1 MYKNSKLR
9 DYIIKYF
16 LITIVSVSLAESIIS
31 YALNRWIF
39 PIMELLQDNGSNM
52 ERLTLSEISAFFAIA
67 ILHSSL
73 NFISNFAPGPVKGA
87 IASLAEKSENYVML
101 KYPGLGDKI
110 LWSHESTNKI
120 VMLIL
125 FLVVIL
131 IIYLVPYILG
141 IFIFSK
147 TVIKKVREMEQK
159 QEEARQEFD
168 RKRNLLLSDIAHDLR
183 TPITTISGY
192 AKAINDGMITD
203 KEKQKEY
210 LDIIQSKSKRM
221 NDLIELLFEYVKID
235 SEGFKLEKEEYD
247 LIELLREN
255 AALMYTD
262 IEDAQMEFVIDI
274 PEESQIVEVD
284 KLQFSRVITNLIV
297 NAIRHNEENTII
309 KLSLKKYPGLV
320 IIDIADNGREIPKDI
335 QENIFEPFSRGDK
348 SRNSKGGTGLGLSIA
363 QKIIN
368 MHGWEINLN
377 TNYPEYTKAFEIK
390 VPIS

>member
-16 LITIVSVSLAESIIS
+16 LITIVSVSLGESIIS

-73 NFISNFAPGPVKGA
+73 NFILNFAPGPVKGA

-147 TVIKKVREMEQK
+147 TVIKKIREMEQK

-274 PEESQIVEVD
+274 PEERQIVEVD
-284 KLQFSRVITNLIV
+284 KLQFSRVITNLLV
-297 NAIRHNEENTII
+297 NAIRHNDENTII

>member
-52 ERLTLSEISAFFAIA
+52 ERLTLSEISAFFVIA

-159 QEEARQEFD
+159 QEEERQEFD

-348 SRNSKGGTGLGLSIA
+348 SRNSKGGTVLGVSIA

-390 VPIS
+390 VPIW

>member
-16 LITIVSVSLAESIIS
+16 LITIVSVSLGESIIS

-73 NFISNFAPGPVKGA
+73 NFILNFAPGPVKGA

-147 TVIKKVREMEQK
+147 TVIKKIREMEQK

-274 PEESQIVEVD
+274 PEECQIVEVD
-284 KLQFSRVITNLIV
+284 KLQFSRVITNLLV

>member
-1 MYKNSKLR
+1 M
-9 DYIIKYF
+9 
-16 LITIVSVSLAESIIS
+16 
-31 YALNRWIF
+31 
-39 PIMELLQDNGSNM
+39 
-52 ERLTLSEISAFFAIA
+52 
-67 ILHSSL
+67 
-73 NFISNFAPGPVKGA
+73 
-87 IASLAEKSENYVML
+87 
-101 KYPGLGDKI
+101 
-110 LWSHESTNKI
+110 
-120 VMLIL
+120 
-125 FLVVIL
+125 
-131 IIYLVPYILG
+131 
-141 IFIFSK
+141 
-147 TVIKKVREMEQK
+147 
-159 QEEARQEFD
+159 
-168 RKRNLLLSDIAHDLR
+168 LSDIAHDLR

-192 AKAINDGMITD
+192 AKAINDEMITD

-284 KLQFSRVITNLIV
+284 KLQFSRVITNLLV
-297 NAIRHNEENTII
+297 NAIRHNDENTII

>member
-52 ERLTLSEISAFFAIA
+52 ERLTLSEISAFFVIA

-141 IFIFSK
+141 IFIF
-147 TVIKKVREMEQK
+147 
-159 QEEARQEFD
+159 
-168 RKRNLLLSDIAHDLR
+168 
-183 TPITTISGY
+183 
-192 AKAINDGMITD
+192 
-203 KEKQKEY
+203 
-210 LDIIQSKSKRM
+210 
-221 NDLIELLFEYVKID
+221 
-235 SEGFKLEKEEYD
+235 
-247 LIELLREN
+247 
-255 AALMYTD
+255 
-262 IEDAQMEFVIDI
+262 
-274 PEESQIVEVD
+274 
-284 KLQFSRVITNLIV
+284 
-297 NAIRHNEENTII
+297 
-309 KLSLKKYPGLV
+309 
-320 IIDIADNGREIPKDI
+320 
-335 QENIFEPFSRGDK
+335 
-348 SRNSKGGTGLGLSIA
+348 
-363 QKIIN
+363 
-368 MHGWEINLN
+368 
-377 TNYPEYTKAFEIK
+377 
-390 VPIS
+390 